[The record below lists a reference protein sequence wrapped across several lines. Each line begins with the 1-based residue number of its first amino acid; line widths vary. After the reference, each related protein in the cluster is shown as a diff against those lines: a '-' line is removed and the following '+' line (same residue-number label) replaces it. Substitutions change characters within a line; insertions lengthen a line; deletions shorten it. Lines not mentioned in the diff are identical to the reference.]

1 MTTVINAV
9 PSNVVE
15 VLGSNNSIL
24 AVVVVAVILG
34 LSMNAL
40 GDKAAT
46 IKSLLQNLN
55 DIVQVYMDFLINKV
69 SPIAIFCM
77 LARTFATYGT
87 EYIRPTLTFMIA
99 TIFISL
105 ALVVTIYPI
114 GIFLLTGLNPFKFAK
129 KIFKVGMFAAATQS
143 SAATLPLNRK
153 TCMEELGC
161 SKEISSFVL
170 PMGMTINMNGTTA
183 MHMVAITFIAT
194 AAGINITPTQ
204 LITAASPTQK
214 VGGTASSKLPKVTH
228 AVKMES
234 LLDAFSFDELRDF
247 DRRVRE
253 AGVEPEYVVE
263 IKIDGLSCSLEYENG
278 QLVRAS
284 TRGDGVVG
292 EDVTANVRAIRS
304 IPKTLK
310 DAPEFL
316 EVRGEVYMP
325 HEAFQHLCAEQ
336 ELQGAAPFKNPR
348 NAAAGSL
355 RQKDARITG
364 SRGLSIFVFNVQQIR
379 GKTLT
384 KHSESLDYLKSLG
397 LPVSPR
403 YHVVH
408 DIEDAIAEIE
418 NIGQNRSKLD
428 FDMDGAV
435 IKVNDFAQRELMGST
450 NKFPRWA
457 IAFKYPPEVKETTL
471 RSIEVAVGRTGVL
484 TPTACFDPVF
494 LAGTTVARATLHNED
509 FIRQFGLCIGDTIQV
524 RKAGDI
530 IPEVIGVT
538 HHAEG
543 AEPYTM
549 PTVCPSCGAPVVH
562 LEDEAA
568 LRCVNPECPAQ
579 ALRNIIHFASRDA
592 MDIEGLGEAVA
603 TQLVEKELVHS
614 AADIY
619 TLTRE
624 QLLELDKFKEKSADN
639 LLQAITASKQNNLD
653 KLLFGFG
660 IRNIGDKA
668 AALLAEHFG
677 TLQAIREA
685 TAEQISQIDGFGG
698 VMAQSV
704 VEFFA
709 KEGTTDLVHRLAD
722 AGVNMQWK
730 GEPKGDKLAGK
741 TLVVTG
747 TLETLSRNEAEA
759 LIVKN
764 GGKASGSVSK
774 KTAYVV
780 AGAAAGSKLTKAQA
794 LGVPVLTEQ
803 EFLAMLQD
811 APAEQETT

>member
-1 MTTVINAV
+1 MTSESAAPLFIFTQ
-9 PSNVVE
+9 PE
-15 VLGSNNSIL
+15 VLWYTIARESRRGALSRVRQESGTVEL
-24 AVVVVAVILG
+24 EQAKKRVEELRAVIEKNNRLYYDQDAPELEDFEYDALTRELKG
-34 LSMNAL
+34 LEA
-40 GDKAAT
+40 
-46 IKSLLQNLN
+46 Q
-55 DIVQVYMDFLINKV
+55 Y
-69 SPIAIFCM
+69 P
-77 LARTFATYGT
+77 
-87 EYIRPTLTFMIA
+87 E
-99 TIFISL
+99 
-105 ALVVTIYPI
+105 LV
-114 GIFLLTGLNPFKFAK
+114 
-129 KIFKVGMFAAATQS
+129 
-143 SAATLPLNRK
+143 
-153 TCMEELGC
+153 
-161 SKEISSFVL
+161 
-170 PMGMTINMNGTTA
+170 
-183 MHMVAITFIAT
+183 
-194 AAGINITPTQ
+194 TP
-204 LITAASPTQK
+204 ASPTQH
-214 VGGTASSKLPKVTH
+214 VGGTPSGRFAKVTH

-234 LLDAFSFDELRDF
+234 LLDAFSYDELRDF
-247 DRRVRE
+247 DRRVRD
-253 AGVEPEYVVE
+253 AGIEPEYVVE

-278 QLVRAS
+278 ELVRAS

-292 EDVTANVRAIRS
+292 EDVTANVRAIKK
-304 IPKTLK
+304 IPKKLK
-310 DAPEFL
+310 NAPEFL

-355 RQKDARITG
+355 RQKDAKITG
-364 SRGLSIFVFNVQQIR
+364 
-379 GKTLT
+379 
-384 KHSESLDYLKSLG
+384 SLG

-403 YHVVH
+403 YHIVH
-408 DIEDAIAEIE
+408 DIEDAIKEIE
-418 NIGQNRSKLD
+418 QIGQNRSKLD

-435 IKVNDFAQRELMGST
+435 IKVNHFAQRDLMGST

-530 IPEVIGVT
+530 IPEVIGVV
-538 HHAEG
+538 HHPEN
-543 AEPYTM
+543 AEPYQM

-579 ALRNIIHFASRDA
+579 SLRNIIHFASRDA
-592 MDIEGLGEAVA
+592 MDIDGLGTAVA
-603 TQLVEKELVHS
+603 TQLVEKDLVHS
-614 AADIY
+614 AADLY
-619 TLTRE
+619 DLTLE
-624 QLLELDKFKEKSADN
+624 QLLTLEKFKEKSATN
-639 LLQAITASKQNNLD
+639 LLHAIENSKQNNLD

-677 TLQAIREA
+677 TLEAIREA
-685 TAEQISQIDGFGG
+685 DIEKISEIDGFGG
-698 VMAQSV
+698 VMGQSV

-709 KEGTTDLVHRLAD
+709 KDGTTDLIHRLAD
-722 AGVNMQWK
+722 AGVNMTWK
-730 GEPKGDKLAGK
+730 GEPKGDKLAGM

-780 AGAAAGSKLTKAQA
+780 AGTAAGSKLTKAQA
-794 LGVPVLTEQ
+794 LGVPVLTEE
-803 EFLAMLQD
+803 EFLAMLRD
-811 APAEQETT
+811 EPEA

>member
-1 MTTVINAV
+1 MWYTNKNEACAAASSSQQVWNAAQ
-9 PSNVVE
+9 E
-15 VLGSNNSIL
+15 
-24 AVVVVAVILG
+24 
-34 LSMNAL
+34 
-40 GDKAAT
+40 
-46 IKSLLQNLN
+46 KSESGR
-55 DIVQVYMDFLINKV
+55 VDFLE
-69 SPIAIFCM
+69 
-77 LARTFATYGT
+77 L
-87 EYIRPTLTFMIA
+87 EQ
-99 TIFISL
+99 
-105 ALVVTIYPI
+105 
-114 GIFLLTGLNPFKFAK
+114 AK
-129 KIFKVGMFAAATQS
+129 QRV
-143 SAATLPLNRK
+143 
-153 TCMEELGC
+153 EELR
-161 SKEISSFVL
+161 
-170 PMGMTINMNGTTA
+170 TIIEKNNRLYYDQDAPELEDFEYDALTRELKALEAQFPQLVTA
-183 MHMVAITFIAT
+183 S
-194 AAGINITPTQ
+194 
-204 LITAASPTQK
+204 SPTQK

-228 AVKMES
+228 TVKMES
-234 LLDAFSFDELRDF
+234 LLDAFSYDELRDF

-253 AGVEPEYVVE
+253 AGAEPEYVVE

-278 QLVRAS
+278 ELVRAS

-304 IPKTLK
+304 IPKKLK
-310 DAPEFL
+310 NAPEFL

-325 HEAFQHLCAEQ
+325 HGAFQKLCAEQ

-355 RQKDARITG
+355 RQKDAKITG
-364 SRGLSIFVFNVQQIR
+364 SRGLSIFIFNVQQIR

-408 DIEDAIAEIE
+408 DIEQAIAEIE
-418 NIGQNRSKLD
+418 QIGQNRAKLD

-435 IKVNDFAQRELMGST
+435 IKVNSFAQRDLMGST

-509 FIRQFGLCIGDTIQV
+509 FIHQFGLCIGDTIQV

-538 HHAEG
+538 RHAED
-543 AEPYTM
+543 AQPYEM

-592 MDIEGLGEAVA
+592 MDIEGLGTAVA
-603 TQLVEKELVHS
+603 TQLVEKDMVHS

-624 QLLELDKFKEKSADN
+624 QLLTLDKFKEKSAEN
-639 LLQAITASKQNNLD
+639 LLSAIERSKQNNLD
-653 KLLFGFG
+653 K
-660 IRNIGDKA
+660 
-668 AALLAEHFG
+668 LAEHFG
-677 TLQAIREA
+677 TLQALREA
-685 TAEQISQIDGFGG
+685 TVEKISEIDGFGG

-722 AGVNMQWK
+722 AGLNMQWK

-747 TLETLSRNEAEA
+747 TLESLSRNEAEA

-780 AGAAAGSKLTKAQA
+780 AGTAAGSKLTKAQT
-794 LGVPVLTEQ
+794 LGIPVLTEA
-803 EFLAMLQD
+803 EFLAMLRD
-811 APAEQETT
+811 ENT

>member
-1 MTTVINAV
+1 MTSESAAPLFIFTQ
-9 PSNVVE
+9 PE
-15 VLGSNNSIL
+15 VLWYTIARESRRGALSRVRQESGTVEL
-24 AVVVVAVILG
+24 EQAKKRVEELRAVIEKNNRLYYDQDAPELEDFEYDALTRELKG
-34 LSMNAL
+34 LEA
-40 GDKAAT
+40 
-46 IKSLLQNLN
+46 Q
-55 DIVQVYMDFLINKV
+55 Y
-69 SPIAIFCM
+69 P
-77 LARTFATYGT
+77 
-87 EYIRPTLTFMIA
+87 E
-99 TIFISL
+99 
-105 ALVVTIYPI
+105 LV
-114 GIFLLTGLNPFKFAK
+114 
-129 KIFKVGMFAAATQS
+129 
-143 SAATLPLNRK
+143 
-153 TCMEELGC
+153 
-161 SKEISSFVL
+161 
-170 PMGMTINMNGTTA
+170 
-183 MHMVAITFIAT
+183 
-194 AAGINITPTQ
+194 TP
-204 LITAASPTQK
+204 ASPTQH
-214 VGGTASSKLPKVTH
+214 VGGTPSGRFAKVTH

-234 LLDAFSFDELRDF
+234 LLDAFSYDELRDF
-247 DRRVRE
+247 DRRVRD
-253 AGVEPEYVVE
+253 AGIEPEYVVE

-278 QLVRAS
+278 ELVRAS

-292 EDVTANVRAIRS
+292 EDVTANVRAIKK
-304 IPKTLK
+304 IPKKLK
-310 DAPEFL
+310 NAPEFL

-355 RQKDARITG
+355 RQKDAKITG
-364 SRGLSIFVFNVQQIR
+364 SRGLSIFVFNVQQVH
-379 GKTLT
+379 GKELT
-384 KHSESLDYLKSLG
+384 THAESLDYLKSLG

-403 YHVVH
+403 YHIVH
-408 DIEDAIAEIE
+408 GIEDAIKEIE
-418 NIGQNRSKLD
+418 QIGQNRSKLD

-435 IKVNDFAQRELMGST
+435 IKINHFAQRDLMGST

-471 RSIEVAVGRTGVL
+471 RNIEVAVGRTGVL

-530 IPEVIGVT
+530 IPEVIGVV
-538 HHAEG
+538 HHPEN
-543 AEPYTM
+543 AEPYRM
-549 PTVCPSCGAPVVH
+549 PTACPSCGAPVVH

-579 ALRNIIHFASRDA
+579 SLRNIIHFASRDA
-592 MDIEGLGEAVA
+592 MDIDGLGTAVA
-603 TQLVEKELVHS
+603 TQLVEKDLVHS
-614 AADIY
+614 AADLY
-619 TLTRE
+619 DLTLE
-624 QLLELDKFKEKSADN
+624 QLLTLEKFKEKSATN
-639 LLQAITASKQNNLD
+639 LLHAIENSKQNNLD

-677 TLQAIREA
+677 TLEAIREA
-685 TAEQISQIDGFGG
+685 DIEKISEIDGFGG
-698 VMAQSV
+698 VMGQSV

-709 KEGTTDLVHRLAD
+709 KDGTTDLIHRLAD
-722 AGVNMQWK
+722 AGVNMTWK
-730 GEPKGDKLAGK
+730 GEPKGDKLAGM

-780 AGAAAGSKLTKAQA
+780 AGTAAGSKLTKAQA
-794 LGVPVLTEQ
+794 LGIPVLTEE
-803 EFLAMLQD
+803 EFLAMLRD
-811 APAEQETT
+811 EPEA

>member
-1 MTTVINAV
+1 MTSESAAPLFIFTQPEVLWYTIARESRRGALSRVRQESGTVELEQAKKRVEELRTVI
-9 PSNVVE
+9 E
-15 VLGSNNSIL
+15 KNNRL
-24 AVVVVAVILG
+24 YYDQDAPELEDFEYDALTRELKG
-34 LSMNAL
+34 LEA
-40 GDKAAT
+40 
-46 IKSLLQNLN
+46 Q
-55 DIVQVYMDFLINKV
+55 Y
-69 SPIAIFCM
+69 P
-77 LARTFATYGT
+77 
-87 EYIRPTLTFMIA
+87 E
-99 TIFISL
+99 
-105 ALVVTIYPI
+105 LV
-114 GIFLLTGLNPFKFAK
+114 
-129 KIFKVGMFAAATQS
+129 
-143 SAATLPLNRK
+143 
-153 TCMEELGC
+153 
-161 SKEISSFVL
+161 
-170 PMGMTINMNGTTA
+170 
-183 MHMVAITFIAT
+183 
-194 AAGINITPTQ
+194 TP
-204 LITAASPTQK
+204 ASPTQH
-214 VGGTASSKLPKVTH
+214 VGGTPSGRFAKVTH

-234 LLDAFSFDELRDF
+234 LLDAFSYDELRDF
-247 DRRVRE
+247 DRRVRD
-253 AGVEPEYVVE
+253 AGIEPEYVVE

-278 QLVRAS
+278 ELVRAS

-292 EDVTANVRAIRS
+292 EDVTANVRAIKK
-304 IPKTLK
+304 IPKKLK
-310 DAPEFL
+310 NAPEFL

-355 RQKDARITG
+355 RQKDAKITG
-364 SRGLSIFVFNVQQIR
+364 SRGLSIFVFNVQQVH
-379 GKTLT
+379 GKELT
-384 KHSESLDYLKSLG
+384 THAESLDYLKSLG

-403 YHVVH
+403 YHIVH
-408 DIEDAIAEIE
+408 DIEDAIKEIE
-418 NIGQNRSKLD
+418 QIGQNRSKLD

-435 IKVNDFAQRELMGST
+435 IKINHFAQRDLMGST

-471 RSIEVAVGRTGVL
+471 RNIEVAVGRTGVL

-530 IPEVIGVT
+530 IPEVIGVV
-538 HHAEG
+538 HHPEN
-543 AEPYTM
+543 AEPYRM

-579 ALRNIIHFASRDA
+579 SLRNIIHFASRDA
-592 MDIEGLGEAVA
+592 MDIDGLGTAVA
-603 TQLVEKELVHS
+603 TQLVEKDLVHS
-614 AADIY
+614 AADLY
-619 TLTRE
+619 DLTLE
-624 QLLELDKFKEKSADN
+624 QLLTLEKFKEKSATN
-639 LLQAITASKQNNLD
+639 LLHAIENSKQNNLD

-677 TLQAIREA
+677 TLEAIREA
-685 TAEQISQIDGFGG
+685 DIEKISEIDGFGG
-698 VMAQSV
+698 VMGQSV

-709 KEGTTDLVHRLAD
+709 KDGTTDLIRRLAD
-722 AGVNMQWK
+722 AGVNMTWK
-730 GEPKGDKLAGK
+730 GEPKGDKLAGM

-780 AGAAAGSKLTKAQA
+780 AGTAVGSKLAKAQA
-794 LGVPVLTEQ
+794 LGVPVLTEK
-803 EFLAMLQD
+803 EFLAMLRD
-811 APAEQETT
+811 EPEA

>member
-1 MTTVINAV
+1 MELEQAKKR
-9 PSNVVE
+9 VE
-15 VLGSNNSIL
+15 ELR
-24 AVVVVAVILG
+24 AVIEKNNRLYYDQDAPE
-34 LSMNAL
+34 LEDFEYDAL
-40 GDKAAT
+40 MRE
-46 IKSLLQNLN
+46 L
-55 DIVQVYMDFLINKV
+55 
-69 SPIAIFCM
+69 
-77 LARTFATYGT
+77 R
-87 EYIRPTLTFMIA
+87 
-99 TIFISL
+99 
-105 ALVVTIYPI
+105 ALENQFPQ
-114 GIFLLTGLNPFKFAK
+114 LLT
-129 KIFKVGMFAAATQS
+129 
-143 SAATLPLNRK
+143 
-153 TCMEELGC
+153 ED
-161 SKEISSFVL
+161 
-170 PMGMTINMNGTTA
+170 
-183 MHMVAITFIAT
+183 
-194 AAGINITPTQ
+194 
-204 LITAASPTQK
+204 SPTQK

-228 AVKMES
+228 SVKMES
-234 LLDAFSFDELRDF
+234 LLDAFSYDELRDF
-247 DRRVRE
+247 DRRVRD
-253 AGVEPEYVVE
+253 AGIEPEYVVE

-278 QLVRAS
+278 ELVRAS

-292 EDVTANVRAIRS
+292 EDVTANVRAIKK
-304 IPKTLK
+304 IPKKLK
-310 DAPEFL
+310 NAPEFL

-355 RQKDARITG
+355 RQKDAKITG
-364 SRGLSIFVFNVQQIR
+364 SRGLSIFIFNVQQVR
-379 GKTLT
+379 GKELT
-384 KHSESLDYLKSLG
+384 THAESLDYLKSLG

-403 YHVVH
+403 YHIVH
-408 DIEDAIAEIE
+408 DIEDAIKEIE
-418 NIGQNRSKLD
+418 QIGQNRSKLD

-435 IKVNDFAQRELMGST
+435 IKVNHFAQRDLMGST

-530 IPEVIGVT
+530 IPEVIGVVC
-538 HHAEG
+538 HPEDAV
-543 AEPYTM
+543 PYQM
-549 PTVCPSCGAPVVH
+549 PKVCPSCGAPVVH

-579 ALRNIIHFASRDA
+579 SLRNIIHFASRDA
-592 MDIEGLGEAVA
+592 MDIDGLGTAVA
-603 TQLVEKELVHS
+603 TQLVEKGLVHTVS
-614 AADIY
+614 DLY
-619 TLTRE
+619 DLTLE
-624 QLLELDKFKEKSADN
+624 QLLTLEKFKEKKATN
-639 LLQAITASKQNNLD
+639 LLHAIENSKQNNLD

-677 TLQAIREA
+677 TLEAIREA
-685 TAEQISQIDGFGG
+685 DIEKISEINGFGG
-698 VMAQSV
+698 VMGQSV

-709 KEGTTDLVHRLAD
+709 KDGTTDLIRRLAD
-722 AGVNMQWK
+722 AGVNMTWK
-730 GEPKGDKLAGK
+730 GEPKGDKLAGM

-780 AGAAAGSKLTKAQA
+780 AGTAAGSKLTKEQA
-794 LGVPVLTEQ
+794 LGVPVLTEE
-803 EFLAMLQD
+803 EFLAMLRD
-811 APAEQETT
+811 EPEA